1 MADINDFKN
10 KNTKFTGTT
19 GQRISTGVTGTRVD
33 EIGRLRFNTTTSL
46 MEYYNGTDWKS
57 IDAPPTITAF
67 SVDGRTAGVSGF
79 VGRDES
85 GSATIVITGSLFS
98 AGASVNFLG
107 SSGTNVSADTVVL
120 DSSSQ
125 LTATVNDRTLF
136 LQAQEPYDIQVLNVS
151 GLSAQ
156 LDNCLSVDGR
166 PIFTTASGTLGELK
180 NGASASTLSSAAATD
195 PDGET
200 ITYSVSSG
208 SLPSGITLNS
218 STGALTGNAPT
229 VGSSTTFNFTISA
242 STASSTASRAFS
254 ITVRPPVV
262 TSYTSTG
269 PFTYSVPAGT
279 TSVDVL
285 VVAGGGGGGSAL
297 GAGGGGGGVLSGTFP
312 VTPGGTVSG
321 QVGSGGQGSPVANYT
336 NGFNGGPSTFGPATA
351 TGGGYGS
358 GYSDPNLG
366 DGVSNAGGQA
376 NKGGT
381 GGSGGG
387 SGGGQSSLNSQ
398 PGGTGNQGP
407 SGGLT
412 GYGNPGGAGG
422 GNNDTSGHAGGG
434 GGGAGGAGTPTNTRG
449 FKYGGDGGA
458 GFSSSISGSPVLYGG
473 GGAGS
478 FYDDP
483 GQGSRGN
490 PGPGGGG
497 AVEQAGTTNRGGG
510 GGAADYPTAT
520 PAAQRAGGPG
530 IVIISQ

>member
-19 GQRISTGVTGTRVD
+19 GQRISTGVTGTRVN
-33 EIGRLRFNTTTSL
+33 ETGRLRFNTTTSL

-67 SVDGRTAGVSGF
+67 SVDGRTSGVSGF
-79 VGRDES
+79 VANDDS
-85 GSATIVITGSLFS
+85 SSATIVVTGSLFS
-98 AGASVNFLG
+98 AGATVNFLG
-107 SSGTNVSADTVVL
+107 SSGTNVSANTVVV

-125 LTATVNDRTLF
+125 ITATVTNRALF

-156 LDNCLSVDGR
+156 LDNCLSVDAR
-166 PIFTTASGTLGELK
+166 PIFATASGTLGTLK
-180 NGASASTLSSAAATD
+180 NGASASTLSPVTATD
-195 PDGET
+195 PDGDT

-208 SLPSGITLNS
+208 SLPSGLSLNS
-218 STGALTGNAPT
+218 STGAITGTAPT
-229 VGSSTTFNFTISA
+229 VGSSTTSTFTISA
-242 STASSTASRAFS
+242 STTASTATRSFS
-254 ITVRPPVV
+254 ITVRPPVI

-269 PFTYSVPAGT
+269 PFTYSVSPGV

-285 VVAGGGGGGSAL
+285 IVAGGGGGGSAL
-297 GAGGGGGGVLSGTFP
+297 GGGGGGGGVLSGTFP

-321 QVGSGGQGSPVANYT
+321 QVGTGGQGSPNANYS

-358 GYSDPNLG
+358 GYSNPNLG

-387 SGGGQSSLNSQ
+387 SGGGEQPANSQ

-422 GNNDTSGHAGGG
+422 GSDGAAAHAGGG

-449 FKYGGDGGA
+449 YKFGGDGGA
-458 GFSSSISGSPVLYGG
+458 GFTSSISGSSVIYGG

-497 AVEQAGTTNRGGG
+497 AVMGAGTTNRGGG
-510 GGAADYPTAT
+510 GGAADYPTSS
-520 PAAQRAGGPG
+520 PSPSRSGGPG
-530 IVIISQ
+530 IVIVSA

>member
-19 GQRISTGVTGTRVD
+19 GQRISTGATGTRVN
-33 EIGRLRFNTTTSL
+33 ETGRLRFNTTTNL
-46 MEYYNGTDWKS
+46 LEYYTGTDWKP
-57 IDAPPTITAF
+57 IDSPPTITNFA
-67 SVDGRTAGVSGF
+67 VDGRAAGTSGY
-79 VGRDES
+79 VDNTG
-85 GSATIVITGSLFS
+85 GGNATIVITGSLYS
-98 AGASVNFLG
+98 TGAVVSFLG
-107 SSGTNVSADTVVL
+107 SGGANFNATSTVV

-125 LTATVNDRTLF
+125 VTATITRASF
-136 LQAQEPYDIQVLNVS
+136 LGAQEPYDIKVQNVS
-151 GLSAQ
+151 GLAAQ
-156 LDNCLSVDGR
+156 LDNCLSVDAS
-166 PIFTTASGTLGELK
+166 PVFATASGTLGTLK
-180 NGASASTLSSAAATD
+180 NGQNASLLSSSAATD
-195 PDGET
+195 SDGDT
-200 ITYSVSSG
+200 ITYSIISG
-208 SLPSGITLNS
+208 SLPTGLSLNS
-218 STGALTGNAPT
+218 STGAITGTAT
-229 VGSSTTFNFTISA
+229 AVGSSTTSSFTIQA
-242 STASSTASRAFS
+242 ATTNQNASRAFS
-254 ITVRPPVV
+254 ITVRPPVI

-269 PFTYSVPAGT
+269 PFTYSVSPGV

-297 GAGGGGGGVLSGTFP
+297 GGGGGAGGVLSGTFP

-321 QVGSGGQGSPVANYT
+321 QVGTGGQGSPVSNYS

-358 GYSDPNLG
+358 GYSNPNLG

-387 SGGGQSSLNSQ
+387 SGGGESSANSQ
-398 PGGTGNQGP
+398 PGGTGNQGT

-422 GNNDTSGHAGGG
+422 GDNGQGGHSGGG

-449 FKYGGDGGA
+449 YKFGGDGGA
-458 GFSSSISGSPVLYGG
+458 GFASSISGSPVLYGG

-483 GQGSRGN
+483 GQGGRGN

-497 AVEQAGTTNRGGG
+497 SVDGAGTTNRGGG
-510 GGAADYPTAT
+510 GGAGDYPTGT

-530 IVIISQ
+530 IVIVSA

>member
-19 GQRISTGVTGTRVD
+19 GQRISTGVTGTRVN
-33 EIGRLRFNTTTSL
+33 ETGRLRFNTSTNL

-57 IDAPPTITAF
+57 IDAPPTITNF
-67 SVDGRTAGVSGF
+67 SVDGRTAALSGY

-85 GSATIVITGSLFS
+85 GSATIVINGSLFS
-98 AGASVNFLG
+98 AGATVTFIG
-107 SSGTNVSADTVVL
+107 SSGTNVSANTVVTN
-120 DSSSQ
+120 SSSQ
-125 LTATVNDRTLF
+125 LTATVTNRTLF

-156 LDNCLSVDGR
+156 LDNCLSVDAR
-166 PIFTTASGTLGELK
+166 PIFDTASGTLGTLK

-200 ITYSVSSG
+200 ITYTVSSG
-208 SLPSGITLNS
+208 SLPSGLSLNS
-218 STGALTGNAPT
+218 STGAITGTAPT
-229 VGSSTTFNFTISA
+229 VGSSTTSTFTISA
-242 STASSTASRAFS
+242 STTSSTATRSFS
-254 ITVRPPVV
+254 ITVRPPVI

-269 PFTYSVPAGT
+269 PFTYSVSPGV

-285 VVAGGGGGGSAL
+285 VVAAGGGGGSAL
-297 GAGGGGGGVLSGTFP
+297 GGGGGGGGVLSGTFP

-321 QVGSGGQGSPVANYT
+321 QVGTGGQGSPVSNYS

-358 GYSDPNLG
+358 GYSAPNTG
-366 DGVSNAGGQA
+366 DGVSNAGSQA

-387 SGGGQSSLNSQ
+387 SGGGQSGANSQ
-398 PGGTGNQGP
+398 PGGTANQGP

-422 GNNDTSGHAGGG
+422 GNNDVSGHAGGG

-449 FKYGGDGGA
+449 YRFGGDGGA
-458 GFSSSISGSPVLYGG
+458 GFASSISGSPVLYGG

-478 FYDDP
+478 YYDDP
-483 GQGSRGN
+483 GTGGNGN

-510 GGAADYPTAT
+510 GGANNYPTST
-520 PAAQRAGGPG
+520 PSAQRAGGPG
-530 IVIISQ
+530 IVIISA

>member
-1 MADINDFKN
+1 MADINDFTN

-19 GQRISTGVTGTRVD
+19 GQRISTGATGTRVN
-33 EIGRLRFNTTTSL
+33 EIGRLRFNTTTNL

-57 IDAPPTITAF
+57 IDAPPTVTNF
-67 SVDGRTAGVSGF
+67 SVDGRTAGASGF

-85 GSATIVITGSLFS
+85 GSATIVVNGSLFG
-98 AGASVNFLG
+98 AGATVNFLG
-107 SSGTNVSADTVVL
+107 SSGTNITANTVVVN
-120 DSSSQ
+120 SSSQ
-125 LTATVNDRTLF
+125 LTATVTDRTLF

-166 PIFTTASGTLGELK
+166 PIFATASGTLGTLK
-180 NGASASTLSSAAATD
+180 NGASPSSLSPVTATD
-195 PDGET
+195 PDGDT
-200 ITYSVSSG
+200 ITYTVTSG

-218 STGALTGNAPT
+218 STGAFAGTAPT
-229 VGSSTTFNFTISA
+229 VGSSTTSTFTISA
-242 STASSTASRAFS
+242 STASSTATRSFS
-254 ITVRPPVV
+254 ITVRPPVI
-262 TSYTSTG
+262 TSYTATG
-269 PFTYSVPAGT
+269 PFSYPVSPGVS
-279 TSVDVL
+279 SVDVL

-297 GAGGGGGGVLSGTFP
+297 GAGGGAGGVLSGTFP

-321 QVGSGGQGSPVANYT
+321 QVGTGGQGSPVSDYT

-351 TGGGYGS
+351 AGGGYGS
-358 GYSDPNLG
+358 GYSPPNTG

-387 SGGGQSSLNSQ
+387 SGGGQSGANSQ

-422 GNNDTSGHAGGG
+422 GSDGEAGHAGGG

-449 FKYGGDGGA
+449 YKFGGDGGA
-458 GFSSSISGSPVLYGG
+458 GFASSISGSSVLYGG

-497 AVEQAGTTNRGGG
+497 SVNGAGTTNRGGG

-530 IVIISQ
+530 IVIISS